1 MSDSVSVRLKE
12 VSKTYGDVRAVSGLS
27 LEIESGQVYGLLG
40 PNGSGKTTVLK
51 MIMGLVKP
59 DTGGV
64 TVNGLALRD
73 DPVVYK
79 RDLGYVSDPPMIYE
93 YLTGYEYL
101 DFVGRVYSVDQAA
114 KERRIREFLKAF
126 ELEGRENDMVN
137 GYSHGMKQKI
147 AIIGAVL
154 HRPRMLVMDEPLGGL
169 DPKSARIV
177 KDLLG
182 RLASEGSTT
191 VLSTH
196 ALEIADAL
204 CDRLCVI
211 HKGEKIAEGTPAE
224 IHSLAS
230 SPGSSLEDVFLEL
243 TEVSGIDEIVDA
255 LAK

>member
-1 MSDSVSVRLKE
+1 MSDSVGVKLSN
-12 VSKTYGDVRAVSGLS
+12 VSKTYGDVRAVVSLS

-59 DTGGV
+59 DSGEI
-64 TVNGLALRD
+64 TVDGLALRD
-73 DPVVYK
+73 DPRNYK
-79 RDLGYVSDPPMIYE
+79 RGLGYVSDPPMIYE
-93 YLTGYEYL
+93 YLTGLEYL
-101 DFVGRVYSVDQAA
+101 DFVSRVYGVDDAA

-126 ELEGRENDMVN
+126 ELEGRENDIVN
-137 GYSHGMKQKI
+137 GYSHGMKQKV

-154 HRPRMLVMDEPLGGL
+154 HRPRVLVMDEPLGGL

-182 RLASEGSTT
+182 RLASEGSTI

-204 CDRLCVI
+204 CDRLCVL
-211 HKGEKIAEGTPAE
+211 HRGAKIAEGTPAE

-230 SPGSSLEDVFLEL
+230 NPGSSLEDVFLEL
-243 TEVSGIDEIVDA
+243 TEVSGIDDIVDA

>member
-1 MSDSVSVRLKE
+1 MVDSVSVRLKK
-12 VSKTYGDVRAVSGLS
+12 VSKTYGEVRAVRGLS
-27 LEIESGQVYGLLG
+27 LEIEGSQVYGLLG
-40 PNGSGKTTVLK
+40 PNGSGKTTILK

-59 DTGGV
+59 DTGEI

-73 DPVVYK
+73 DPINYK
-79 RDLGYVSDPPMIYE
+79 RDLGYVSDPPMIYD
-93 YLTGYEYL
+93 YLTGHEYL
-101 DFVGRVYSVDQAA
+101 DFLGKVYGVDQAA
-114 KERRIREFLKAF
+114 KEKRIQEFLRAF

-137 GYSHGMKQKI
+137 GYSHGMKQKV

-154 HRPRMLVMDEPLGGL
+154 HRPSVLVMDEPLGGL
-169 DPKSARIV
+169 DPKSARIM

-182 RLASEGSTT
+182 RLANAGSIT

-211 HKGEKIAEGTPAE
+211 HQGEKIAEGTPAE
-224 IHSLAS
+224 IRSLAS
-230 SPGSSLEDVFLEL
+230 NPGSSLEDVFLEL
-243 TEVSGIDEIVDA
+243 TEVSGIDEIVNA